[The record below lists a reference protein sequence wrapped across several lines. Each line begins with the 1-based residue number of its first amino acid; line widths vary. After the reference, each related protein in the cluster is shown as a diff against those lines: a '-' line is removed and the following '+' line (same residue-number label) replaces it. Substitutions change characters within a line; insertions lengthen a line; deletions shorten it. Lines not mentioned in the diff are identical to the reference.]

1 MGAKRAK
8 GCDEVR
14 PTLRAFSRTA
24 PEMDGRWPRQRS
36 IQIEAAGADFT
47 GIEAAGADFIG
58 IEAAS
63 THSDSR

>member
-1 MGAKRAK
+1 
-8 GCDEVR
+8 
-14 PTLRAFSRTA
+14 
-24 PEMDGRWPRQRS
+24 MDGRWPRQRS
-36 IQIEAAGADFT
+36 IQIEAAGADFTGIEAAGADFT